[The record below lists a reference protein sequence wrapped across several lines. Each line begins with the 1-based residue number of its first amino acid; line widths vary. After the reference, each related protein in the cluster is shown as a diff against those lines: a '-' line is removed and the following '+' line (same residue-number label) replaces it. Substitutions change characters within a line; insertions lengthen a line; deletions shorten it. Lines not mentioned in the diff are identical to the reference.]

1 MCDVMKASPS
11 HRAPSLSAFAAM
23 VILAGASIGTG
34 CKQAREADTPL
45 TLTPPV
51 QRDDGWAVA
60 SLGQAGFDET
70 AMLELTRAIRGG
82 DYPETHAVVVEHAG
96 RLVYEAY
103 FKGEDERWGKR
114 LGHVF
119 FDAETLHDLRSVT
132 KSVTTALLGI
142 ALGGDYQAALDRPL
156 VQYFGDLKGKFGPGV
171 GQVTLRQVLTMTA
184 GLEWNEMEVP
194 YTNSDNDEIR
204 MSYTRDPV
212 AMVLGR
218 PLRDPPGTKWYYN
231 GGLTQVVAGIIER
244 ETGKPIDEFAED
256 VLFEPLGITRY
267 EWLGSRAWPRGS
279 SPSAASG
286 LRLRAR
292 DLAKIGSLMLHE
304 GRWNGRQVIPAEW
317 IQLSIER
324 SVQDIPWGPDG
335 AIGYGFMWY
344 PGRTLGESGYEIVGA
359 MGNGDQRIY
368 IMPEQ
373 KIVVTVFGGLYNR
386 RDIRNG
392 SRILAK
398 VMAARGQAD

>member
-1 MCDVMKASPS
+1 MTVL
-11 HRAPSLSAFAAM
+11 RLRWAP
-23 VILAGASIGTG
+23 VILALAAVGLWAGACSEIADHPQTG
-34 CKQAREADTPL
+34 GADVPASY
-45 TLTPPV
+45 TPPV
-51 QRDDGWAVA
+51 PRDDGWAVA
-60 SLGQAGFDET
+60 SLSEAGFDEA

-82 DYPETHAVVVEHAG
+82 DYPEAHAVVVEHAG

-103 FKGEDERWGKR
+103 FEGKDERWGR
-114 LGHVF
+114 PLGHVD

-132 KSVTTALLGI
+132 KSVTTVLLGI

-156 VQYFGDLKGKFGPGV
+156 VQYFDDLKGKFGPGV
-171 GQVTLRQVLTMTA
+171 EQVTLRQVLTMTA
-184 GLEWNEMEVP
+184 GLEWNEMELP

-204 MSYTRDPV
+204 MSYTRDPL

-244 ETGKPIDEFAED
+244 ETGKPIDEFAEE

-292 DLAKIGSLMLHE
+292 DLAKIGSVFLH
-304 GRWNGRQVIPAEW
+304 GGLWNGKRVIPAEW

-335 AIGYGFMWY
+335 VLGYGFMWY
-344 PGRTLGESGYEIVGA
+344 PGCTLGESGYEIVGA
-359 MGNGDQRIY
+359 MGNGDQRIF
-368 IMPEQ
+368 ILPEQ

-392 SRILAK
+392 RRILAK
-398 VMAARGQAD
+398 VMAAYGGGG